1 MITVGPRD
9 PAATVASK
17 AMNNNA
23 TTTET
28 TEVAEMTTGKE
39 VVVEVVVVV
48 TTAALLL
55 DATMT
60 VVGRHPDTTEDAEEV
75 VFGAAAGTEAE
86 VDTRTAF
93 WSCSFPNCL
102 LSNASTP

>member
-9 PAATVASK
+9 LAATVASK

-28 TEVAEMTTGKE
+28 TEVVEMTTGKE

-60 VVGRHPDTTEDAEEV
+60 VVGRHPDTTIEDAEEV
-75 VFGAAAGTEAE
+75 VFEAAAGTEAE
-86 VDTRTAF
+86 VDTRTT
-93 WSCSFPNCL
+93 L
-102 LSNASTP
+102 